1 MLISLKVSSLAC
13 KYVFDKSEHNA
24 KGVPH
29 RNEFWWSWNLEIC
42 QRIELKEKIKN
53 GVICLVMMSSTG
65 VTVIE
70 MSEMDHFVCIFCW
83 WQQKVSL
90 SLGKYLDASKKSYL
104 GLS

>member
-1 MLISLKVSSLAC
+1 
-13 KYVFDKSEHNA
+13 
-24 KGVPH
+24 
-29 RNEFWWSWNLEIC
+29 
-42 QRIELKEKIKN
+42 
-53 GVICLVMMSSTG
+53 MMSSTG